1 MSIGYNMGMSDTMGQ
16 RRVRAL
22 LDQAPHRRGE
32 RFRAVGMV
40 LVLVASAGN
49 AGAKETHFEKV
60 KFELLQLYVKCTTC
74 HADDKG
80 AGLTKYGQR
89 LAGMGKETGV
99 QERMRRMERRVS
111 EELAQTE
118 PGAENDRVDIDGD
131 GALNWVEILCGSN
144 PSDAA
149 SVPPKHD
156 IQGPA
161 PIPTG
166 PTPAAT
172 VEPAEPAPAPAEPA
186 PANPT
191 PGEPAPAAQNSSP
204 PPPPTG
210 KERPQSPAPPAAFD
224 RARVEAIVDCRL
236 CHTSVEKRG
245 GGDASTGEGAAK
257 RGNRGDRAGAAKQK
271 ADDDD
276 EAPHNAFGELI
287 AKLDPPAPAARP
299 GSSARAPA
307 AKPEPVDFLT
317 RFHKVAN
324 QDLDRDKAR
333 NWEEIATFHWPTDKA
348 DTPSAAELAALK
360 ERMLQA
366 RRGDIGFGKAHPR

>member
-1 MSIGYNMGMSDTMGQ
+1 MAMFHSGQ
-16 RRVRAL
+16 RSSLRPVLQRSQGTKRSRVAGLRSGVICL
-22 LDQAPHRRGE
+22 LLTG
-32 RFRAVGMV
+32 G
-40 LVLVASAGN
+40 ASSAT
-49 AGAKETHFEKV
+49 AKETHFEKV

-89 LAGMGKETGV
+89 LSAMGKEAGV

-131 GALNWVEILCGSN
+131 GVLNWVEILCGSN

-149 SVPPKHD
+149 SVPAKSD
-156 IQGPA
+156 IQGLAPVPA
-161 PIPTG
+161 N

-172 VEPAEPAPAPAEPA
+172 AEPAEPAPAPAEPA
-186 PANPT
+186 PADPT

-210 KERPQSPAPPAAFD
+210 KERPQSPPPPVTFD

-245 GGDASTGEGAAK
+245 GVAPTGEGAAK
-257 RGNRGDRAGAAKQK
+257 RGSRGDRPGAEKQK

-299 GSSARAPA
+299 GSGARTPA

-333 NWEEIATFHWPTDKA
+333 NWEEIATFHSPTDKA
-348 DTPSAAELAALK
+348 DTPSAVELSALK

-366 RRGDIGFGKAHPR
+366 RRGDTGFGKAHAR